1 MASSRELIIGIRTK
15 DASKASKDI
24 KDIEKSIKGAE
35 KSAKGFKK
43 EADGAKSSLFS
54 LAGAG
59 KGLQEL
65 GGKISALGGKIR
77 GFGNKVSKAMLPL
90 TGALL
95 GGTKMFLDLDNSIRK
110 VSTLSGSILPVD
122 KIREETRRISDMTG
136 VASKEV
142 AESMYSAL
150 SASVDPSKVVG
161 FTEDNIKFAKAGFT
175 ELPTAIDVTTT
186 ALNAYG
192 DKAES
197 VSKIHDILIKTQ
209 NLGKTTVDELASS
222 IGNVIPIAAANEVG
236 MDQLGAAYSLLTY
249 QGINAYKST
258 TGLNSLLA
266 ELSTTGSNADKVLRQ
281 KTGKS
286 FKGLMGDGK
295 SLGDVLGILDKQAK
309 ASGLSMQD
317 MFGNFYAGKIA
328 LSLANDGVEK
338 YNKTLKE
345 MQNSDGITELNF
357 EAMLGPGEKL
367 ARVTNKIKNNLID
380 LGGQAVPYLEILG
393 DKIGELSDWFKGLD
407 DGTKDSIVQWG
418 LLLVAAGPLISIFG
432 TIISVIGTVVT
443 VGGFLIQGFGLLAS
457 TAGILGEGLIFIVT
471 AGGPIVWIFALIA
484 GVAIWLVAHF
494 QSIKQ
499 RADELGGGMGW
510 LKAILEEVKGS
521 FHSLG
526 SKALGV
532 LESIKAKWQEVKEF
546 LKHPIQGVINL
557 FTNGG
562 GNVAS
567 AGRGGRGIRTNSR
580 VARGRPRVASHA
592 TGLNYVPYDNYLA
605 NLHKGETI
613 LTAKASEEYRALG
626 GDKDRVPKMVN
637 NTTNDNS
644 RINNSYQENHDNQFD
659 NTNNAAPIINNYY
672 TIQGDNP
679 RDIALEVEKTFG
691 NMFRNLRLQRV

>member
-59 KGLQEL
+59 KGLQAL
-65 GGKISALGGKIR
+65 GGKISALGGKIK

-90 TGALL
+90 AGALA
-95 GGTKMFLDLDNSIRK
+95 GGYKMFLDLDNSIRK

-418 LLLVAAGPLISIFG
+418 LVLVAIGPLISTFG
-432 TIISVIGTVVT
+432 ILLGIIGKVVMI
-443 VGGFLIQGFGLLAS
+443 GGFLLQGFGLLAS
-457 TAGILGEGLIFIVT
+457 TAGILGQGLMFIVT
-471 AGGPIVWIFALIA
+471 AGGPVVWIFAAIGGIIVWLIT
-484 GVAIWLVAHF
+484 HF
-494 QSIKQ
+494 QSIKA
-499 RADELGGGMGW
+499 RADELGGGFGW
-510 LKAILEEVKGS
+510 LRAIVEQAGASFTNMGNLAHGALERVR
-521 FHSLG
+521 
-526 SKALGV
+526 
-532 LESIKAKWQEVKEF
+532 AKWEAVKNF
-546 LKHPIQGVINL
+546 LKNPIRGVISIVSN
-557 FTNGG
+557 FVGG
-562 GNVAS
+562 IKSRMTGGRS
-567 AGRGGRGIRTNSR
+567 AARGG
-580 VARGRPRVASHA
+580 VRVASHA

-605 NLHKGETI
+605 NLHKGEI
-613 LTAKASEEYRALG
+613 VLTAKASEEYRALG
-626 GDKDRVPKMVN
+626 GDKDRVPRMVTN
-637 NTTNDNS
+637 NSTTNTSTNIINSNTSDSSTNDNTV
-644 RINNSYQENHDNQFD
+644 NNSS
-659 NTNNAAPIINNYY
+659 PVVNNYFN
-672 TIQGDNP
+672 IQSNNP
-679 RDIALEVEKTFG
+679 MDVAGEIE
-691 NMFRNLRLQRV
+691 NIFRNLRLQRV